1 MPHPRRSTSRVPAG
15 APSGGRVRSAMRA
28 FAEDLSRLPADTRSG
43 GRVRSGPARLLAA
56 ILLAAVAAA
65 CARNPVTG
73 GRELVFMSESQ
84 EAELGRQADA
94 QIRGEMGVYDDDA
107 LQEYVAAIG
116 AELAAV
122 SHRPDLPWQFAVIDS
137 PVVNAFAVPGG
148 YVYLTRGLLAYLN
161 DEAELAG
168 VLGHEI
174 GHVTARH
181 SVQAY
186 SRAAGAQMGLLL
198 GQIFVPAMRPRYG
211 SPGLGDAAGQGLGL
225 LFLKFGRDDE
235 RQADRLG
242 AEYAAASGWD
252 PHGVGDMLATLGR
265 IADTTDRRGTPNWLA
280 THPEPADRV
289 AGVAGTVEALLAET
303 PDLGALRIDRAG
315 YLARIEGVV
324 HGDNPEQGVVRGRE
338 FLHPALRFALE
349 FPAGWEVRNGA
360 EMVVAREPGQERY
373 MLLRIAR
380 ENGSDLQRIAEREM
394 TGAGFVEQQGT
405 PTTINGLDAW
415 VGVWTQDVR
424 GVGPM
429 IARVAFIRSGS
440 AVYLLGA
447 FADADG
453 YRLVERD
460 VHDSIHSFRQLRR
473 DEAERIRPN
482 RIALYQ
488 VEGGDTWQRI
498 AQRVGG
504 EIVPA
509 ATLAVMNGYP
519 VNEQPLPGDVVKV
532 VRPGSVAVAD

>member
-1 MPHPRRSTSRVPAG
+1 MPHPRQIASRTP
-15 APSGGRVRSAMRA
+15 PGGRPGSR
-28 FAEDLSRLPADTRSG
+28 LRLPA
-43 GRVRSGPARLLAA
+43 ARLLAA
-56 ILLAAVAAA
+56 LLLATVAAA

-73 GRELVFMSESQ
+73 SRELVFMSQSQ
-84 EAELGRQADA
+84 EADLGRQADA
-94 QIRGEMGVYDDDA
+94 QIRSELGVYDDAA
-107 LQEYVAAIG
+107 LQEYIASIG
-116 AELAAV
+116 NELAAV
-122 SHRPDLPWQFAVIDS
+122 SHRPDLTWRFTVIDS

-211 SPGLGDAAGQGLGL
+211 APGVGDAAGQGLGL

-242 AEYAAASGWD
+242 AEYAVASGWD
-252 PHGVGDMLATLGR
+252 PHGVGDMLTTLGR

-289 AGVAGTVEALLAET
+289 AGIAGTVQELLANT
-303 PDLGALRIDRAG
+303 PDLSALRVDRAG
-315 YLARIEGVV
+315 YLARMEGIVY
-324 HGDNPEQGVVRGRE
+324 GDNPEQGVVRGRE
-338 FLHPALRFALE
+338 FLHPALRFGLE
-349 FPAGWEVRNGA
+349 FPAGWEVHNGA
-360 EMVVAREPGQERY
+360 EMVAAREPGQDRY
-373 MLLRIAR
+373 MLLRIA
-380 ENGSDLQRIAEREM
+380 EETGYDLQRTAERGM
-394 TGAGFVEQQGT
+394 AGTGFVEAQGT
-405 PTTINGLDAW
+405 TSTINGLDAY
-415 VGVWTQDVR
+415 VGTYTRDVP
-424 GVGPM
+424 GAGPM

-440 AVYLLGA
+440 SVYLFGA
-447 FADADG
+447 FADAAG
-453 YRLVERD
+453 YRLIERE
-460 VHDSIHSFRQLRR
+460 VHDSIHSFRRLSR
-473 DEAERIRPN
+473 DEADRIRPN
-482 RIALYQ
+482 RVALHR
-488 VEGGDTWQRI
+488 VENGDTWQRI
-498 AQRVGG
+498 AQRVGA

-509 ATLAVMNGYP
+509 ATLAIMNGFP

-532 VRPGSVAVAD
+532 VQPGEAAAP

>member
-56 ILLAAVAAA
+56 VLLAAVAAA

-405 PTTINGLDAW
+405 PATINGLDAW

-453 YRLVERD
+453 YRLVERE

>member
-1 MPHPRRSTSRVPAG
+1 MPHRQRSKPHVPAPRRRRRWLV
-15 APSGGRVRSAMRA
+15 
-28 FAEDLSRLPADTRSG
+28 RLPA
-43 GRVRSGPARLLAA
+43 AL
-56 ILLAAVAAA
+56 LLAAVASA
-65 CARNPVTG
+65 CATNPVTG
-73 GRELVFMSESQ
+73 SRELVFMSESQ

-94 QIRGEMGVYDDDA
+94 QIRSEMGVYDDAA
-107 LQEYVAAIG
+107 LQEYITAVG
-116 AELAAV
+116 SSLAAA

-148 YVYLTRGLLAYLN
+148 YIYLTRGLLAYLN

-211 SPGLGDAAGQGLGL
+211 TPGLGDAAGQGLGL

-242 AEYAAASGWD
+242 AEYAVASGWD
-252 PHGVGDMLATLGR
+252 PHGVGDMLTTLGR

-280 THPEPADRV
+280 THPEPGDRV
-289 AGVAGTVEALLAET
+289 AGVANTVEALLAET
-303 PDLGALRIDRAG
+303 ADLSALRVDRAG
-315 YLARIEGVV
+315 YLARVEGIVY
-324 HGDNPEQGVVRGRE
+324 GDNPEQGVVRGRE

-349 FPAGWEVRNGA
+349 FPAGWEVHNGA
-360 EMVVAREPGQERY
+360 EVVVAREPGQDRY
-373 MLLRIAR
+373 MLLQIA
-380 ENGSDLQRIAEREM
+380 EESASDLQRIAEREM
-394 TGAGFVEQQGT
+394 NGAGFREVQGT
-405 PTTINGLDAW
+405 PSEINGLDAYI
-415 VGVWTQDVR
+415 GMYTQDVS

-440 AVYLLGA
+440 SVYLFGA
-447 FADADG
+447 FADAEG

-460 VHDSIHSFRQLRR
+460 VHDSIHSFRRLSRG
-473 DEAERIRPN
+473 EADRIRPN
-482 RIALYQ
+482 RVAIHR
-488 VEGGDTWQRI
+488 VESGDTWQGI
-498 AQRVGG
+498 AQRIGA

-509 ATLAVMNGYP
+509 ATLAIMNGFP

-532 VRPGSVAVAD
+532 VRPGQESSVPWNATK

>member
-15 APSGGRVRSAMRA
+15 APSGGRGRSAMRA

-43 GRVRSGPARLLAA
+43 GRGRSGPARLLAA
-56 ILLAAVAAA
+56 ILLVAVAAA

-211 SPGLGDAAGQGLGL
+211 SPGLSDAAGQGLGL

-360 EMVVAREPGQERY
+360 EMVMAREPGQERY
-373 MLLRIAR
+373 MLLRIVR

-405 PTTINGLDAW
+405 PATINGLDAW
-415 VGVWTQDVR
+415 VGAWTQDVR

-453 YRLVERD
+453 YRLVERE